1 MLLRPTDESNL
12 HMGYDLIAPENE
24 IEAQRCYHYNLD
36 IDTVVGQPDQIDRG
50 SIDYHSFVD
59 GVLVRVTISFWSED
73 TERDPT
79 SGLYVFDSD
88 VSGVERYTLDDGTEV
103 QIISREL
110 EGRSNRDAFFVRDGN
125 FYSVYFTDVVDEGM
139 VYTVLDAFE

>member
-1 MLLRPTDESNL
+1 M
-12 HMGYDLIAPENE
+12 
-24 IEAQRCYHYNLD
+24 
-36 IDTVVGQPDQIDRG
+36 
-50 SIDYHSFVD
+50 
-59 GVLVRVTISFWSED
+59 
-73 TERDPT
+73 
-79 SGLYVFDSD
+79 FDSD

-103 QIISREL
+103 QLISREL